1 MTTQQTE
8 FDGDLWFFASKNSVQ
23 ELEKQHKPQANA
35 AYSDPE
41 KNIYVSMSG
50 QVEIVHDKQK
60 IKQLWNPVVAAYFD
74 KGADDPEVILICLHV
89 DQVEYWDAP
98 SSKTVRLF
106 NLKSV
111 VTGHHDDQG
120 RHERVMISD
129 QRWKLLIVSKGLVY
143 WFKNLSQREI
153 RCTSVC
159 TQGSSYTDLKEA
171 DLKEKLR

>member
-1 MTTQQTE
+1 MTDTKERQQTLETIRKYKYISDMRFAMLTTVEANGVLRTRPMTTQQTE

-120 RHERVMISD
+120 HHERVMLSD
-129 QRWKLLIVSKGLVY
+129 QR
-143 WFKNLSQREI
+143 
-153 RCTSVC
+153 
-159 TQGSSYTDLKEA
+159 
-171 DLKEKLR
+171 